1 MELTSAT
8 SSHSLH
14 IAELQAV
21 INPAAGWQQQLTWP
35 APPPPVLKNESHYQ
49 LPRATDAEVRQ
60 VIQQAAEAEC
70 AVTLTREQRKAAYAK
85 RWAPE
90 PHAREVDLVLGEVDY
105 DDVTDLEALWEK
117 GTGWMLG
124 RWRYSEAERKKL
136 RKQREEDA
144 RIRSGW
150 MLGRWRYSEAER
162 EKLRKQREEDAR
174 IRSELR
180 RLNEDASYEPVSC
193 VPLSNSAISFLDD
206 QEAAGVVVSDAAPA
220 AAACDVPSPAPKPLP
235 PSARPA
241 PLEASSPPP
250 APSDPRASEAPLSV
264 DGARRA

>member
-8 SSHSLH
+8 SLHSLH
-14 IAELQAV
+14 IAELQ
-21 INPAAGWQQQLTWP
+21 
-35 APPPPVLKNESHYQ
+35 
-49 LPRATDAEVRQ
+49 
-60 VIQQAAEAEC
+60 
-70 AVTLTREQRKAAYAK
+70 VTLTREQRKAAYAK

-124 RWRYSEAERKKL
+124 WWRYSEADRDKL
-136 RKQREEDA
+136 RKQRDEDA
-144 RIRSGW
+144 RIRC
-150 MLGRWRYSEAER
+150 
-162 EKLRKQREEDAR
+162 
-174 IRSELR
+174 ELR

-193 VPLSNSAISFLDD
+193 VPLSNSAISFLGD

-220 AAACDVPSPAPKPLP
+220 AAARDVPSPAPKPLP
-235 PSARPA
+235 PA

>member
-49 LPRATDAEVRQ
+49 LPWPTDAEVRQ

-124 RWRYSEAERKKL
+124 RWRYSEADRK
-136 RKQREEDA
+136 E
-144 RIRSGW
+144 
-150 MLGRWRYSEAER
+150 
-162 EKLRKQREEDAR
+162 LRKQREEDAR

-220 AAACDVPSPAPKPLP
+220 AAARDVPSPAPKPLP
-235 PSARPA
+235 PA